1 MQPGTVSRD
10 VAAACW
16 LTGERCRSCRLTLRD
31 TPEASERSFRIAHST
46 ATPSSAIAIAV
57 QQLSAWLRCLATCA
71 LPRSSRPLWRTFCSP
86 AALPSHCG
94 LKELLRVE
102 RRAPLSP
109 PWLSTSASCNP
120 AVPNGPNFCHVVCGI
135 VSGHYRHLIPDLQ
148 DLESGSP
155 DVPTRRLSTLP
166 CPRRLPCRTLR
177 HCS

>member
-10 VAAACW
+10 AAAACW
-16 LTGERCRSCRLTLRD
+16 LTGDRCRSCRLTLEA
-31 TPEASERSFRIAHST
+31 TPEASECSFRITRST

-109 PWLSTSASCNP
+109 PWLSTSASCSPGRAKCAQLLSCGLRNRFGALSPFNP
-120 AVPNGPNFCHVVCGI
+120 RPSRLGIRFPRRTDSTPINSAVPEAATV
-135 VSGHYRHLIPDLQ
+135 Q
-148 DLESGSP
+148 DPASL
-155 DVPTRRLSTLP
+155 
-166 CPRRLPCRTLR
+166 
-177 HCS
+177 